1 MWERSWVETQAILL
15 QNENSPSI
23 SKGNDEFV
31 SKDVG
36 NETQKEE
43 RKRGNDDAILFEPNH
58 GKILEGVV
66 ARQTIIPRTTS
77 NVSCDDIFRT
87 TTTRLLFDSVD
98 YQSVD
103 SQRKHE

>member
-23 SKGNDEFV
+23 HKGNDEFV

-58 GKILEGVV
+58 GKILEGGMHYVCLKEFV
-66 ARQTIIPRTTS
+66 DAQ
-77 NVSCDDIFRT
+77 
-87 TTTRLLFDSVD
+87 RLGVYHKGKVNGHMVRSPFLCALMHGEIED
-98 YQSVD
+98 
-103 SQRKHE
+103 